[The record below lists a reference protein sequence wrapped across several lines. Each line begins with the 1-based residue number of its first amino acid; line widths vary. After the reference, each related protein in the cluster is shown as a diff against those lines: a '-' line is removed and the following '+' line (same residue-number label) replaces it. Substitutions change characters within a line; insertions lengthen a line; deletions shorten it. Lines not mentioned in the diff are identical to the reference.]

1 MVVLFRILVGVLVL
15 AAVAIAAV
23 PLGVVFDLARG
34 GNGFGLCPGG
44 IDRCRNPY
52 TAAPELAILLTVGL
66 FVVLGALRLAQ
77 RGLRWA
83 QRQHEVPRSEVEAR
97 RSQ

>member
-1 MVVLFRILVGVLVL
+1 MVVLFRILVGLLIL

-23 PLGVVFDLARG
+23 PLAVVFDLARG

-52 TAAPELAILLTVGL
+52 TAAPEMAILLTVGL
-66 FVVLGALRLAQ
+66 FVVLGTLRLAQ

-83 QRQHEVPRSEVEAR
+83 QRQHNGARGEVEAR
-97 RSQ
+97 RAQ